1 MQDLRSCTSD
11 VLPAYQLMHSW
22 TCRVDGVEHY
32 EIAIVVATTLKAN
45 DSDGVAGPLEID
57 RWEGGL
63 VYARAITD
71 GRLSEVPF
79 DGEEERIVSLN
90 LALGAVLIAEHLDG
104 TVDLGTE
111 E

>member
-1 MQDLRSCTSD
+1 
-11 VLPAYQLMHSW
+11 MHGW
-22 TCRVDGVEHY
+22 TCHVDGVEHH
-32 EIAIVVATTLKAN
+32 EITTIVAATFKAN
-45 DSDGVAGPLEID
+45 DSDGMAGSLEID
-57 RWEGGL
+57 RWEEGL